1 MIEEGPHVGDTNK
14 WTDLGLKRILKEAAD
29 GGYHGIT
36 FAPGQVQAS
45 RWGNTRGLIHPY
57 DVTIPSRMQKLINNH
72 DPSLKFE
79 TYSHDLPIFHDPE
92 YNTTS
97 TTKVHYLPMSE
108 KAATSIEKG
117 QERFRR
123 GGDVKAPVAK
133 SKNKMHTPAII
144 GQALNKIHSLP
155 RDMDSTLSGQQGRL
169 F

>member
-1 MIEEGPHVGDTNK
+1 
-14 WTDLGLKRILKEAAD
+14 
-29 GGYHGIT
+29 
-36 FAPGQVQAS
+36 
-45 RWGNTRGLIHPY
+45 
-57 DVTIPSRMQKLINNH
+57 MQKLINNH

-92 YNTTS
+92 YNTTA
-97 TTKVHYLPMSE
+97 TTKVHYLPMSK